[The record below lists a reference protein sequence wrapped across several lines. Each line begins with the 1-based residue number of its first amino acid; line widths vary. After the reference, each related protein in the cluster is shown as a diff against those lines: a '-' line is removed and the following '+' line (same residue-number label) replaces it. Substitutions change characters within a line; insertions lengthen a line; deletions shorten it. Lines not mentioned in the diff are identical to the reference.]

1 MTENRNLTW
10 DGCTNVRDLGGLRTR
25 DGRVTRWGAIVRSD
39 HPARLTAAGWSALY
53 AHGIRTIISLRTHGM
68 VEDMPDA
75 APRPPDLTTVYVDV
89 EDVTDTEFAHRW
101 VMSDLWCTPLYY
113 QDALKRWPKRHAAAI
128 AAVAR
133 AQPGGV
139 LIHCVRGVDR
149 TGIVTL
155 LLLASVGV
163 TTGDIVADYELSVD
177 PEREVL
183 LAREH
188 TTTRDVILTTLA
200 SLDIESYLSEGGLSQ
215 TDLEIVRAKLLEP
228 PASEGEV

>member
-1 MTENRNLTW
+1 MIKSRCLTW

-25 DGRVTRWGAIVRSD
+25 DGRTTRWGAVVRSD

-53 AHGIRTIISLRTHGM
+53 AYGIRTIISLGTYGM

-75 APRPPDLTTVYVDV
+75 APRPSDVTTLRVDV
-89 EDVTDTEFAHRW
+89 EDATDTEFVQRW
-101 VMSDLWCTPLYY
+101 GMSDLWSTPYYY
-113 QDALKRWPKRHAAAI
+113 QDALARWPERHAAAV
-128 AAVAR
+128 AAVAHAR
-133 AQPGGV
+133 PGGV

-163 TTGDIVADYELSVD
+163 TTDEILADYELSVD
-177 PEREVL
+177 PNREVV

-188 TTTRDVILTTLA
+188 TTTRDVILATLA
-200 SLDIESYLSEGGLSQ
+200 SLDVEPYLRAGGLGQ
-215 TDLEIVRAKLLEP
+215 DDLDALRARLLEP
-228 PASEGEV
+228 VGTPK